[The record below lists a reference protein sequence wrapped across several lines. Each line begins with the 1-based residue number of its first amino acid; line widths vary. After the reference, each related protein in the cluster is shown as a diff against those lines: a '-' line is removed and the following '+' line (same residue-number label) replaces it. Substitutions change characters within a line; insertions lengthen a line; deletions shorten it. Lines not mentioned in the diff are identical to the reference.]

1 MGIVNF
7 LVSIS
12 SNMKKSIFL
21 IVIVLFAVLFYWF
34 QIRPAKI
41 RSDCGLESAML
52 YKKDTATGLGAGMTY
67 EEFYNFYYK
76 KCLNQHGL
84 SK

>member
-1 MGIVNF
+1 MAVKLNRNINK
-7 LVSIS
+7 LTILLIL
-12 SNMKKSIFL
+12 IFA
-21 IVIVLFAVLFYWF
+21 ILFYWF

-41 RSDCGLESAML
+41 RSACGFEPVML
-52 YKKDTATGLGAGMTY
+52 YEKDTATGLSTGMTY
-67 EEFYNFYYK
+67 EEFYDFYYE

>member
-1 MGIVNF
+1 
-7 LVSIS
+7 
-12 SNMKKSIFL
+12 MKKIIIVAGLVFL
-21 IVIVLFAVLFYWF
+21 LLFYWF

-41 RSDCGLESAML
+41 RSDCGFEPAML
-52 YKKDTATGLGAGMTY
+52 YEKDSNTGLSAGMTY
-67 EEFYNFYYK
+67 EEFYNFYYE

>member
-1 MGIVNF
+1 MAVKLNKNVNKLIIL
-7 LVSIS
+7 LVL
-12 SNMKKSIFL
+12 IF
-21 IVIVLFAVLFYWF
+21 VALFYWF

-52 YKKDTATGLGAGMTY
+52 YKKDTTTGLGAGMTY
-67 EEFYNFYYK
+67 DEFYDFYYK

-84 SK
+84 NK

>member
-1 MGIVNF
+1 
-7 LVSIS
+7 
-12 SNMKKSIFL
+12 MKKIIIVAGLVFL
-21 IVIVLFAVLFYWF
+21 LLFYWF

-41 RSDCGLESAML
+41 RSDCGFEPAML
-52 YKKDTATGLGAGMTY
+52 YEKDSKTGLSAGMTY
-67 EEFYNFYYK
+67 EEFYNFYYE